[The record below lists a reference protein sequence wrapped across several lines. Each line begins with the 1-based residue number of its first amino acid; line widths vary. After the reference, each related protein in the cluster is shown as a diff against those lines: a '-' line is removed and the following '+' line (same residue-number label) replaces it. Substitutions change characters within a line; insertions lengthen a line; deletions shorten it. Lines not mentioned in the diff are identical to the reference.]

1 VAYVLAFL
9 ATLNRPEFSAFL
21 FLYGVYLWLR
31 VPGSRPLVI
40 ALLVLVPIAWLGPPK
55 VISGNAFQ
63 AASAAAGGKGSPG
76 SAPAELKSSVG
87 LLSWPTLVLA
97 AIGLVLAYRRRNHA
111 LLVMGAAGIL
121 WALMVAIIT
130 QVSYGLPRYLLP
142 GGVIACV
149 LAGVAV
155 VWIAEEVGN
164 LIGRR
169 TASAA
174 RIAVP
179 IIGLAVVAA
188 TLPWSIT
195 RARSLVR
202 QGGTANMAVTYQKHL
217 FAAVD
222 QVGGPARVLPCRS
235 SIVAVNHTMA
245 SALAWKL
252 RIRLSS
258 VKPLM
263 RATGFVFSAPHTNVT
278 GTTPPI
284 APTRTVRTIAV
295 NGPWRVLEAT
305 RRGGSATP
313 HCAPG
318 DRRKT

>member
-1 VAYVLAFL
+1 
-9 ATLNRPEFSAFL
+9 
-21 FLYGVYLWLR
+21 
-31 VPGSRPLVI
+31 
-40 ALLVLVPIAWLGPPK
+40 PIAWLAPPAL
-55 VISGNAFQ
+55 ISGNAFQ

-76 SAPAELKSSVG
+76 SAPAELRSSVG
-87 LLSWPTLVLA
+87 LMSWPTLVLA
-97 AIGLVLAYRRRNHA
+97 AAGLVLAYRRRNHT
-111 LLVMGAAGIL
+111 LLLLGAAGIA
-121 WALMVAIIT
+121 WALLVAIMT

-149 LAGVAV
+149 LAGAGV
-155 VWIAEEVGN
+155 VWIAEDVGEA
-164 LIGRR
+164 IGRR
-169 TASAA
+169 VPGRAKF
-174 RIAVP
+174 AVP
-179 IIGLAVVAA
+179 IIGVALVAA
-188 TLPWSIT
+188 TLPWSIP
-195 RARSLVR
+195 RVRSLVQ
-202 QGGTANMAVTYQKHL
+202 QGGTANMAVSYQKHL

-263 RATGFVFSAPHTNVT
+263 RVTGFVFSAPHTDVT

-284 APTRTVRTIAV
+284 AHARTVRTIAV

-305 RRGGSATP
+305 LRGASATP

-318 DRRKT
+318 DRRRT